1 MELEL
6 VTKKQDP
13 SLKLLVILSKAY
25 KTVMEQVE
33 LDVKSRG
40 ISLTDFAV
48 LELLYHR
55 GQQPLQKIA
64 DKILLTSGSITY
76 VVNKLEKQG
85 YLTREQC
92 ELDKRVTYAVISD
105 KGTEL
110 LDSIFPGHWDKIKQI
125 MHGLDYHEK
134 EEAIVLLKKLGTAIR
149 EL

>member
-1 MELEL
+1 MEL

-134 EEAIVLLKKLGTAIR
+134 EEAIALLKKLGTAIR

>member
-1 MELEL
+1 MEL

-55 GQQPLQKIA
+55 GKQPLQKIA

-92 ELDKRVTYAVISD
+92 ELDKRVTYAVITD

-110 LDSIFPGHWDKIKQI
+110 LDSIFPGHWEKIKKI
-125 MHGLDYHEK
+125 MHGLDYQEK
-134 EEAIVLLKKLGTAIR
+134 EEAIVLLRKLGTAIR

>member
-1 MELEL
+1 MEL

-40 ISLTDFAV
+40 LSFTDFAV

-85 YLTREQC
+85 YLTRQQC
-92 ELDKRVTYAVISD
+92 ELDKRVTYAVITD

>member
-1 MELEL
+1 MEL

-40 ISLTDFAV
+40 LSFTDFAV

-85 YLTREQC
+85 YLTRQQC
-92 ELDKRVTYAVISD
+92 ELDKRVTYAVITD

-110 LDSIFPGHWDKIKQI
+110 LDSIFPGHWDKIKEI

-134 EEAIVLLKKLGTAIR
+134 EEAIVLLRKLGTAIR